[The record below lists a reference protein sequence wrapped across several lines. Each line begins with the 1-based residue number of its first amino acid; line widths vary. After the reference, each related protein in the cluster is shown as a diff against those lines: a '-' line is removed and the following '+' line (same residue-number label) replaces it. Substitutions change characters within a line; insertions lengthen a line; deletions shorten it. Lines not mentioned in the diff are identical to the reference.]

1 MTLETNQSESEPP
14 VSVPYGWN
22 ITEASFPLVV
32 FSILLDRVITGIFY
46 QYESNRIVTELGLFR
61 WYALT
66 AVAIAALGYIFYFQG
81 MFRYRSAVILN
92 YLIAGMHIAAVASN
106 LAVVL

>member
-14 VSVPYGWN
+14 ISHSKGWL

-32 FSILLDRVITGIFY
+32 VSILLDRVITGLFY
-46 QYESNRIVTELGLFR
+46 QYEANRLVTELGLFR

-66 AVAIAALGYIFYFQG
+66 ALAIGALAYIFYVGG
-81 MFRYRSAVILN
+81 MFRYKSAVILN
-92 YLIAGMHIAAVASN
+92 YVIAGMHL
-106 LAVVL
+106 LAVGTNLLVVL

>member
-14 VSVPYGWN
+14 ISHSKGWL

-32 FSILLDRVITGIFY
+32 VSILLDRVITGLFY
-46 QYESNRIVTELGLFR
+46 QYEANRLVTELGLFR

-66 AVAIAALGYIFYFQG
+66 GVAIAALGYIFYFQG

-92 YLIAGMHIAAVASN
+92 YLIAGMHLSAVASN